1 MTISSRF
8 IGAYHSIKKILKPPF
23 CVARRDSF
31 SRHLVY
37 LKGDGPLVCVYL
49 LLLKKTGKLANKT
62 NQASHV
68 IRAVGMSKNLL
79 GGVSNAEKKQF
90 REWFLMYTWVRANM
104 DRNRNFCFTE
114 KSVKELSRNLLI
126 PFHDNAE

>member
-1 MTISSRF
+1 
-8 IGAYHSIKKILKPPF
+8 
-23 CVARRDSF
+23 
-31 SRHLVY
+31 
-37 LKGDGPLVCVYL
+37 
-49 LLLKKTGKLANKT
+49 
-62 NQASHV
+62 
-68 IRAVGMSKNLL
+68 
-79 GGVSNAEKKQF
+79 VSNAEKKQF